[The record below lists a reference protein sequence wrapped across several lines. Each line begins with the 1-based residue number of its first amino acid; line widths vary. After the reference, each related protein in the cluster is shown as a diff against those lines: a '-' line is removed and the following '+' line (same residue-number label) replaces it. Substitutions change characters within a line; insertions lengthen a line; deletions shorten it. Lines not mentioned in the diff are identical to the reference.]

1 MAGAVPDLVHAG
13 DGVGG
18 AEFGGTPPIVV
29 TPVLCPGQP
38 ALGSALGAG
47 VGASGAP
54 PDNDELRRLT
64 VVSNCPCCKNILV
77 GFTLEVRR
85 EDVPFAQTIHEYEG
99 EVQDV
104 VGELRRLVD
113 EGKARRLPDSDAL
126 FVSCDR
132 KKLTDSGFQHGFT
145 Y

>member
-1 MAGAVPDLVHAG
+1 MFGA
-13 DGVGG
+13 
-18 AEFGGTPPIVV
+18 TPLIVS
-29 TPVLCPGQP
+29 PVLCPDQP

-47 VGASGAP
+47 VAASAAP
-54 PDNDELRRLT
+54 PDNDELQRLT

-99 EVQDV
+99 VVQDV
-104 VGELRRLVD
+104 VGKLRRLVD
-113 EGKARRLPDSDAL
+113 QGKARRLPDKDAL

-132 KKLTDSGFQHGFT
+132 KKLTESRFQHGFT